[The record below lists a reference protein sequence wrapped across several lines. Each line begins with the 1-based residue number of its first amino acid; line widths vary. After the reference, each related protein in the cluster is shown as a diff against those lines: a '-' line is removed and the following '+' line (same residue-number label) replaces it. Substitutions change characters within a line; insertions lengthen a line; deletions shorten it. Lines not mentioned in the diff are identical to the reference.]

1 MLYNIVLVPLE
12 ILMILM
18 IYKVTKDTTKLYS
31 EQEVNRDD
39 LNFYYDLDKEFIQDH
54 NRRYVIPPIK
64 MNLFIFI
71 IMSISTIIFD
81 QELYDLVITNG
92 FIIYLSINLLYLVLG
107 KVNLNKR
114 KVQK

>member
-12 ILMILM
+12 IIMILM
-18 IYKVTKDTTKLYS
+18 IYKMTKDTTKLYS
-31 EQEVNRDD
+31 KQPTSKDN
-39 LNFYYDLDKEFIQDH
+39 LNYYYDLDKEFIQDH
-54 NRRYVIPPIK
+54 NRKYVIPPMK

-71 IMSISTIIFD
+71 LMSISTIIFD

-92 FIIYLSINLLYLVLG
+92 FIIYLSINILYLVLG

-114 KVQK
+114 KVHK